1 MFERIKQRARH
12 TDESPRRA
20 FMSED
25 VSEFGEHRRIG
36 CRERYDTV
44 TRDRYDGF
52 LVGSF
57 DAGYPITVERRFVVT
72 VAAQSFG

>member
-12 TDESPRRA
+12 TDESPCCA

-25 VSEFGEHRRIG
+25 VSELGEHRRIR

-44 TRDRYDGF
+44 PRDRYDGL

-72 VAAQSFG
+72 VSAQSFG

>member
-25 VSEFGEHRRIG
+25 VAELGEHRRVRR
-36 CRERYDTV
+36 RERYNAV
-44 TRDRYDGF
+44 TRDRYDSL

-72 VAAQSFG
+72 VSAQSFG